1 MIQYNRGAITNTIGT
16 FCTVNEAK
24 TDKKGDTRLHHQLD
38 RLKERER
45 EGGGGGEREREG
57 ERESERDTHTH
68 TTVAQ
73 DSIND

>member
-38 RLKERER
+38 RSKERES
-45 EGGGGGEREREG
+45 GGERERV
-57 ERESERDTHTH
+57 RETHTH
-68 TTVAQ
+68 TQ
-73 DSIND
+73 L